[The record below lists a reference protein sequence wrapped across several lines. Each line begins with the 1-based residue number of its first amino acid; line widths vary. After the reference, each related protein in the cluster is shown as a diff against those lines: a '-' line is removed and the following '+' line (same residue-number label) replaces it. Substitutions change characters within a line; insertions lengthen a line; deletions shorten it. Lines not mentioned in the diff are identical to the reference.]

1 VKTLAPRRRAP
12 APVQRAA
19 DQYTIG
25 AAARAS
31 GVSAKMIRYYEQEG
45 LLPPAPRT
53 AGNYRVYGRNDVH
66 TLQFIRRARRLGFT
80 MDQLR
85 ELVALWH
92 DRRRPS
98 GQVKRVALEHVA
110 ELDRRIA
117 ELAAMRAVV
126 ADLAAHCA
134 GDERP
139 ECPILE
145 DLAGPASR

>member
-1 VKTLAPRRRAP
+1 VKAATHRRRAP
-12 APVQRAA
+12 APVERGAR
-19 DQYTIG
+19 YTIG

-66 TLQFIRRARRLGFT
+66 TLQFIHRARRLGFA

-98 GQVKRVALEHVA
+98 GQVKHVALEHVA

-117 ELAAMRAVV
+117 ELEAMRAVV
-126 ADLAAHCA
+126 ADLAAHCS